1 MAASSR
7 CNPDQLNEFCLK
19 EVTMPVTV
27 LTPAVEQRLKAY
39 HEISNRAKSLAE
51 GAPLKPTIT
60 ISREFGC
67 EAFPVAETVKK
78 LVEQMTGEQWLI
90 VDISLLDAVARENK
104 IPEEVMLSLGHKP
117 RWLDDMFATLSPK
130 WKSDADYYRLLCEQ
144 VVSIATA
151 GNAIFVGLGA
161 AIITKTMKNCSHFR
175 LFADHEFKVRSIV
188 RRMNIS
194 KQEADLLIVDQQKE
208 RDRIIHKLLDANESD
223 LHYYHMIFNNGK
235 VRNPRIAGTIA
246 DFVLK

>member
-1 MAASSR
+1 
-7 CNPDQLNEFCLK
+7 
-19 EVTMPVTV
+19 MPVTV
-27 LTPAVEQRLKAY
+27 LTPSVEQRLRAY
-39 HEISNRAKSLAE
+39 HELSNRAKLLVE

-67 EAFPVAETVKK
+67 EAFPVAEEVKK
-78 LVEQMTGEQWLI
+78 LVEQMTGEEWLI
-90 VDISLLDAVARENK
+90 VDISLLDAVAKEHK

-161 AIITKTMKNCSHFR
+161 AIITKSMKNCFHFR
-175 LFADHEFKVRSIV
+175 LFAEQEFKVRSIA
-188 RRMNIS
+188 RRMNIP
-194 KQEADLLIVDQQKE
+194 KQEAEILVVDQQKD
-208 RDRIIHKLLDANESD
+208 RDKIIRKLLDADESD
-223 LHYYHMIFNNGK
+223 QFYYHMIFNNGK
-235 VRNPRIAGTIA
+235 VKNPRIARTIA